1 MKFMRIL
8 SELYCKPCVIEPAMH
23 KKICDIVDAHITGN
37 MDNLAFMDAPLGED
51 VKMEIIDGNIAV
63 IPIQGVISKHVGV
76 IQKSSGMADVDDI
89 EAMVKDAL
97 KDDMIQGILFD
108 VNSPGGGI
116 TGVPELA
123 KIIGEAGKTIPTL
136 AYTDELMASAAMWL
150 SAGCNAIYSSQ
161 TAKVGSIGVY
171 MAFLDQSRAMEMAGL
186 KVDLIK
192 AGRLKGM
199 GMPGTE
205 LTAEMRDML
214 QAEVDQVMKWFTS
227 HITSYR
233 FVDSES
239 MQGQA
244 FFGEDAVSRGL
255 VDRIG
260 TRGDAVREL
269 KDMIRLLS

>member
-1 MKFMRIL
+1 MRIL

-23 KKICDIVDAHITGN
+23 KKICDIVDAHITGK
-37 MDNLAFMDAPLGED
+37 MDNLAFMGIDLPEEKSVSMG
-51 VKMEIIDGNIAV
+51 IIDGNIAV
-63 IPIQGVISKHVGV
+63 IPIQGVISKHVGN
-76 IQKSSGMADVDDI
+76 IEKSSGMADVDDI
-89 EAMVKDAL
+89 EAMVKEAL
-97 KDDMIQGILFD
+97 SNESVDGILFD

-123 KIIGEAGKTIPTL
+123 QIISEASDAIPTV

-150 SAGCNAIYSSQ
+150 AAGCGAIYSSQ

-171 MAFLDQSRAMEMAGL
+171 MAFLDQTRAMETAGL

-205 LTAEMRDML
+205 LTEEMRDML
-214 QAEVDQVMKWFTS
+214 QAEVNQVYKWFTS
-227 HITSYR
+227 HVTAHR
-233 FVDSES
+233 PVESES